1 MNIETSKI
9 TKINE
14 NKKENFA
21 QIQNENSE
29 ISFADELKN
38 SDKKAE
44 TEINTVKNSEIESDL
59 ETKDCSDETNFTK
72 DKDDSVDNALSV
84 LNTIVKEL
92 NQSDDKQNILI
103 KPNGNN
109 ADTNKKGEIL
119 INNDM
124 NINENKEI
132 LPQMNP
138 NMNFSGNGE
147 FSSLMQN
154 STKNQDQ
161 NILNSSANDL
171 AEEAKILSTMAENV
185 TIANQRQIKIEKP
198 ETIEKTINTKVNIFD
213 QQNIE
218 KNIKTVTKNNT
229 VKKIDTTTNITVE
242 NIVKYDSIIMNKA
255 DVEVFTQI
263 VENKEINLKNLTET
277 QVEKSIKVSKTL
289 ADMLVKSM
297 ENNKPLR
304 IDFDNNIS
312 VIIKISK
319 DGKISADFLPSS
331 QIAEAYLKE
340 NLPLLRQRFDENNI
354 KYDELNQRERREHK
368 ENNKKKGRDNE

>member
-29 ISFADELKN
+29 ISFANELKN

-44 TEINTVKNSEIESDL
+44 TEINTVKNLEIESDL
-59 ETKDCSDETNFTK
+59 ETKDCSDETNFAK
-72 DKDDSVDNALSV
+72 DKNDSVDNALSV

-161 NILNSSANDL
+161 NILNSSASDL

-312 VIIKISK
+312 VIIKISR

-368 ENNKKKGRDNE
+368 ENSKKKGRDNE